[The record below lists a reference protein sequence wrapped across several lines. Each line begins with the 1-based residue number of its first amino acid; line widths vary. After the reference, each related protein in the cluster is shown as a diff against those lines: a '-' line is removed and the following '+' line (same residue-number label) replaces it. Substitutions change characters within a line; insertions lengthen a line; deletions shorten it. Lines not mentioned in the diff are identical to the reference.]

1 MESKQ
6 REFINTKT
14 FAAHFFTYLSEH
26 SLKSGPETQNPGTRD
41 PGLKTRDP
49 GTRDSGILDPGTWD
63 PDTRDPGNGT
73 LRI

>member
-1 MESKQ
+1 MESKK

-41 PGLKTRDP
+41 PGLKTRD
-49 GTRDSGILDPGTWD
+49 SGILDPGTWD
-63 PDTRDPGNGT
+63 PDTRDSGNGT
-73 LRI
+73 LRT